1 MLGSELRQ
9 RRLKRGLSQAKL
21 ADISGIQQAKLSA
34 FELHKQDLSNRE
46 LSTVINALDSLNE
59 EKIIELKKKRYT
71 AHVRDGSVI
80 SSRPRRSYQTTHRN
94 TEYLQLL
101 KELETAFTYHETREL
116 NAVSFFAGCGGLCY
130 GVKAAG
136 FNIVATN
143 ELVEEYKEI
152 YGLNFESANFLPN
165 DITAITDQD
174 IDSLIEENGSIDLMI
189 GGPPCQGFSLAGKR
203 DVNDTRN
210 TLFQNYLHI
219 AERIKP
225 KIILMENV
233 RLLTSMKDPDGKFVS
248 KRILDTFK
256 SIGYESAFF
265 EVNAKDYAV
274 PQHRERVIFIGVRN
288 DIKKKPSIPKP
299 VCSEA
304 QDLFSDTIS
313 YYTFGD
319 AVSDLEFVESGESSK
334 HDIYHKAVS
343 HPEHV
348 IKWLIDVPEGRSAHE
363 NEDEN
368 LRPPSGYNTTYK
380 RQVWNEPGGTVATT
394 YAMISGCRNVH
405 PIATRSLTTR
415 EALRLQGFPDSFKLC
430 GKLGDIRTTI
440 GNAVPPLLAY
450 RIGQYIRD
458 TYIL

>member
-1 MLGSELRQ
+1 M
-9 RRLKRGLSQAKL
+9 
-21 ADISGIQQAKLSA
+21 
-34 FELHKQDLSNRE
+34 
-46 LSTVINALDSLNE
+46 
-59 EKIIELKKKRYT
+59 
-71 AHVRDGSVI
+71 
-80 SSRPRRSYQTTHRN
+80 
-94 TEYLQLL
+94 
-101 KELETAFTYHETREL
+101 
-116 NAVSFFAGCGGLCY
+116 
-130 GVKAAG
+130 
-136 FNIVATN
+136 
-143 ELVEEYKEI
+143 EEYKEI
-152 YGLNFESANFLPN
+152 YSPNFESANFLPN

-174 IDSLIEENGSIDLMI
+174 IDRVINNNGPIDLMI
-189 GGPPCQGFSLAGKR
+189 GAPPCQGFSLAGKR
-203 DVNDTRN
+203 DVNDNRN
-210 TLFQNYLHI
+210 TLFQNYLRI
-219 AERIKP
+219 AEQIKP

-233 RLLTSMKDPDGKFVS
+233 RLLTSMKDPDGELVS

-265 EVNAKDYAV
+265 EINAKDYAV

-288 DIKKKPSIPKP
+288 NIKKRPSIPKP
-299 VCSEA
+299 ACRKD
-304 QDLFSDTIS
+304 QDLFSEMIP

-334 HDIYHKAVS
+334 HDTYHKAVS

-348 IKWLIDVPEGRSAHE
+348 IKWLIDVPEGKSAHE

-415 EALRLQGFPDSFKLC
+415 EALRLQGFPDSFELH

-450 RIGQYIRD
+450 MLGQYIRD

>member
-1 MLGSELRQ
+1 MLGSELRE
-9 RRLKRGLSQAKL
+9 RRLERGLSQSKL
-21 ADISGIQQAKLSA
+21 ADITGIQQAKLSA
-34 FELHKQDLSNRE
+34 FELHKQDLSSHE
-46 LSTVINALDSLNE
+46 LSIVATALDSLNDA
-59 EKIIELKKKRYT
+59 KITELKKKRYT
-71 AHVRDGSVI
+71 SHVRDGSVI
-80 SSRPRRSYQTTHRN
+80 SSRPRRNYKTTPRN
-94 TEYLQLL
+94 SEYLALL
-101 KELETAFTYHETREL
+101 NELEGEFNSNKRRKL

-130 GVKAAG
+130 GMRAAG

-143 ELVEEYKEI
+143 ELVNAYKDI
-152 YGLNFESANFLPN
+152 YGLNFDSANFLPN
-165 DITAITDQD
+165 DITSISDAD
-174 IDSLIEENGSIDLMI
+174 IDNVIKTNGSIDLMI

-203 DVNDTRN
+203 DVNDRRN

-219 AERIKP
+219 ADRIKP
-225 KIILMENV
+225 KVILMENV
-233 RLLTSMKDPDGKFVS
+233 RLLTSMKDPDGKYVS
-248 KRILDTFK
+248 RRILDTFK
-256 SIGYESAFF
+256 SIGYDSDFF
-265 EVNAKDYAV
+265 EINAKNYAV
-274 PQHRERVIFIGVRN
+274 PQHRERVIFIGIRN
-288 DIKKKPSIPKP
+288 DLKKKPSIPKP
-299 VCSEA
+299 LCNETE
-304 QDLFSDTIS
+304 DLFSETTP

-319 AVSDLEFVESGESSK
+319 AVSDLEYLESGEMSEN
-334 HDIYHKAVS
+334 DAYHKAVS

-348 IKWLIDVPEGRSAHE
+348 IRWLIDVPEGKSAHD
-363 NEDEN
+363 NKDAS

-450 RIGQYIRD
+450 SLGKFIKD